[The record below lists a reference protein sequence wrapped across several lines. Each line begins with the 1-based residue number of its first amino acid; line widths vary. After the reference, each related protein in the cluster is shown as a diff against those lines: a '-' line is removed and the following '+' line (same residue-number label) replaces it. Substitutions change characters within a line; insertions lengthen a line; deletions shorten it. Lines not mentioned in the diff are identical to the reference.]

1 MASSS
6 LDQYEVTAQG
16 SPQLEE
22 TSYLEEPST
31 LAVFLVCGLVLA
43 NMTLAV
49 RWIFVQLAH
58 GRLKGFLVSRKES
71 KTSSSHQKEEPSNG
85 VHSPKDIDESTLA
98 HKVIAEVWEGT
109 GALLLQ
115 VWSLHIMF
123 NRNGGCTMLNT
134 SSCFQDWPSSHR
146 APSGTVS
153 AIQGLNNFLH
163 HSSTLVLV
171 ALAVYVNLMP
181 LAVYVNLMRSALLPL
196 VVFNFTN
203 PLLNASRAFNMLQM
217 QTCKKIAFLAFTIVF
232 FVARIVLVPPVVLRV
247 AVIGMRQIPLHRG
260 IGYTIN
266 FLLDAELPKEVSA

>member
-1 MASSS
+1 MQQRSQSV
-6 LDQYEVTAQG
+6 EVRVPAPPALFP
-16 SPQLEE
+16 PQ
-22 TSYLEEPST
+22 SCST
-31 LAVFLVCGLVLA
+31 TC
-43 NMTLAV
+43 
-49 RWIFVQLAH
+49 Q
-58 GRLKGFLVSRKES
+58 
-71 KTSSSHQKEEPSNG
+71 
-85 VHSPKDIDESTLA
+85 
-98 HKVIAEVWEGT
+98 VIAEVWEGT

-153 AIQGLNNFLH
+153 AIQG
-163 HSSTLVLV
+163 VA
-171 ALAVYVNLMP
+171 ALASTSISA

-203 PLLNASRAFNMLQM
+203 PLLNAARAFNMLQM

-266 FLLDAELPKEVSA
+266 FLLVSVLHSKTRLDYTINFLLDAELPKEVSAAQETLVAYSEPTAPFALLAAWPPKAVQEWPMCLQTRVACLWRPVTAWSPTK